1 MAIDNQ
7 TKIDYF
13 KEPLAEKTG
22 YEAFKNNLT
31 EILESHET
39 EINNLTEILESH
51 ETEINNLTEILESH
65 ETEINNLEERKS
77 VV

>member
-13 KEPLAEKTG
+13 KEPLEGKTG
-22 YEAFKNNLT
+22 YEAFRNNLP

-51 ETEINNLTEILESH
+51 ETEIS
-65 ETEINNLEERKS
+65 
-77 VV
+77 